1 MTAMSSWRLLG
12 LISLPLYILDQLTKL
27 AVLRSIPP
35 GGEIPVIPGF
45 FNLVHVYNTGAAFG
59 LGQNNNAFFLGLSL
73 VALVVIL
80 VLWFLGKFQQKGTC
94 WAVAILLG
102 GVAGN
107 LTDRIWH
114 GHVIDFFD
122 FILPI
127 YGHWPAFNVADSCI
141 CLAAFMLIW
150 QSFFE
155 PESASGPTKSAAGSA
170 GPPATSNRPDDHS
183 V

>member
-1 MTAMSSWRLLG
+1 MSSWRFLG

-27 AVLRSIPP
+27 VVLRWIAP
-35 GGEIPVIPGF
+35 GTEIPVIPGF

-59 LGQNNNAFFLGLSL
+59 LGKNNNTFFLFLSL
-73 VALVVIL
+73 LALSVIL
-80 VLWFLGKFQQKGTC
+80 ALWVRGTFQQRGTR

-114 GHVIDFFD
+114 GHVIDFLD

-141 CLAAFMLIW
+141 CVAAFLLVW
-150 QSFFE
+150 QSFFAA
-155 PESASGPTKSAAGSA
+155 ESPTKLGADSA
-170 GPPATSNRPDDHS
+170 GPPVTSNRPDDHS
-183 V
+183 A